1 MVDDRGERAPTQHLA
16 RSLRL
21 FGAGAGARHSVT
33 SRRMSID
40 LTECLRRGAIGAFGA
55 IPGTLAAHPF
65 DVIKINQQVSGNAA
79 SAVLSSIGSV
89 SRLYGGVQAGVAQ
102 KIATRGP
109 MFLASELSTQT
120 VQYSTGLERE
130 RALFVGSAMS
140 GYATGFLAA
149 SFEWAKVQGGV
160 RAVSST
166 TGSTVNPS
174 RRMLIR
180 HGAGLRNGLFDST
193 FFGCEHLMRN
203 ELGTPAAVSYGA
215 AAALAVTIVSHATRL
230 EPKRLQMA
238 H

>member
-1 MVDDRGERAPTQHLA
+1 
-16 RSLRL
+16 
-21 FGAGAGARHSVT
+21 
-33 SRRMSID
+33 MSID

-120 VQYSTGLERE
+120 VQYSTGLNGACALCGLGDERLCD
-130 RALFVGSAMS
+130 R
-140 GYATGFLAA
+140 FLAA

-203 ELGTPAAVSYGA
+203 ELGMPAAVSYGA